1 MILVVESS
9 LRHHNFPAETLVSSS
24 SLSKLCRLVIH
35 PVQRIKPSLH
45 KRPRPR
51 NVSEKPKV
59 IKSGRGDRIR
69 TYDLLVPNQALY
81 QAKLHPGARFQAL
94 TFTQYALRRRGGKQ
108 KRESLFPGI
117 LRKPMGRLLSC
128 VSMSL
133 WRLAPALCP

>member
-51 NVSEKPKV
+51 NVSAKPKV

-81 QAKLHPGARFQAL
+81 QAKLHPETNCR
-94 TFTQYALRRRGGKQ
+94 TVRVTVTTQTRHQ
-108 KRESLFPGI
+108 Q
-117 LRKPMGRLLSC
+117 KPMAEGAGFEPA
-128 VSMSL
+128 VSLTPRSISS
-133 WRLAPALCP
+133 RVP